1 MKRTALI
8 TGATSG
14 IGAATARLLAKSDFN
29 LILVG
34 RREEQL
40 MEIRTE
46 LAKLGA
52 EIYSGVLDVRD
63 AQAVHDFILYLPKH
77 WQEIDVLVNNAG
89 LAVGLDTIDRGKLE
103 DWDRMID
110 TNVKGLLYVTKEVS
124 QIMVE
129 RKTGHIINIGST
141 AGTEV
146 YANGGVYCA
155 SKHAVHALNKAM
167 RIDLLPHK
175 IKVTNVAPGAA
186 ETEFSEVRFKGD
198 TKRAKSVY
206 DGFEPLKAKDIA
218 DVILYALNQPE
229 HVCLNEIVMTCTAQA
244 NSTTLLKES

>member
-1 MKRTALI
+1 MKRTAFI

-40 MEIRTE
+40 MDIRTE
-46 LAKLGA
+46 LMKLGA
-52 EIYSGVLDVRD
+52 DIYSGVLDVRD
-63 AQAVHDFILYLPKH
+63 SQAVHDFILYLPKH
-77 WQEIDVLVNNAG
+77 WQAIDVLVNNAG
-89 LAVGLDTIDRGKLE
+89 LAVGLDTIDHGNLE

-124 QIMVE
+124 QIMVD
-129 RKTGHIINIGST
+129 RQTGHIINIGST

-155 SKHAVHALNKAM
+155 SKHAVHALNKSM
-167 RIDLLPHK
+167 RIDLLPHG

-206 DGFEPLKAKDIA
+206 DGFDPLKPEDIA

-244 NSTTLLKES
+244 NSTTLLRKS

>member
-1 MKRTALI
+1 MKRTAMI

-14 IGAATARLLAKSDFN
+14 IGASTARLLAKSGFN

-40 MEIRTE
+40 MDIRVE
-46 LAKLGA
+46 LVKQGA
-52 EIYSGVLDVRD
+52 EVYSGVLDVRD
-63 AQAVHDFILYLPKH
+63 AQAIHDFILYMPKH
-77 WQEIDVLVNNAG
+77 WQEIDILINNAG
-89 LAVGLDTIDRGKLE
+89 LAVGLDTINHGKLE

-155 SKHAVHALNKAM
+155 SKHAVHALSKAM
-167 RIDLLPHK
+167 RIDLLPHG

-198 TKRAKSVY
+198 VKRAKGVY
-206 DGFEPLKAKDIA
+206 DGFKPLKPEDIA
-218 DVILYALNQPE
+218 EVILYALSQPE

-244 NSTTLLKES
+244 NSTTLLRES